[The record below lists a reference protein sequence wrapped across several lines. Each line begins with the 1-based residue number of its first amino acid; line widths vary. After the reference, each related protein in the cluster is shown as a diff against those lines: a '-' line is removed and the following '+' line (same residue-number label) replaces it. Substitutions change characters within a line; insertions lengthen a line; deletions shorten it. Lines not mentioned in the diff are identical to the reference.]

1 MRQPFN
7 VKQVMK
13 LLTDSIIRYKSKW
26 AAAGMALVLGAGSI
40 GVSFLYHPAR
50 KATVPEPE
58 VKETTEA
65 AVIEAPTEAETESV
79 WIPTLDELN
88 LAHYFPEG
96 EEDTDITKS
105 LAGHVFHELM
115 TRDANWSSALYS
127 YSDVTPADM
136 AAKLGISRERIL
148 GKYNPED
155 ESHQK
160 ENPSTWT
167 IGNFR
172 NVKIQAVD
180 GDGHVVSPY
189 SNVPQIMSM
198 ANVYTY
204 YHNPQD
210 SDAFLSYAKALWEA
224 SHSYTMSISDVYYC
238 SGCVGTQAEELE
250 KKALLEEAEAEKE
263 NPNLELP
270 YEEIP
275 EDAKVIASQSEESSA
290 ENQTSV
296 ITAGLATAEKKA
308 KEESQAESSAAE
320 AKTKETVP
328 ESTSG
333 VVTAPSKQ
341 KTASPSNAVTS
352 TDVAGTEGETASTAE
367 HAMSD
372 DHAKAMA
379 ETATEQ
385 ESMPNAETSESTE
398 EKSHADAGLICPGHV
413 DLTITMKIGGLNES
427 AGLFALDATGNDESK
442 FSEGGWQGWTE
453 ENRAAAISLAAED
466 WYQKYGLSVSSIS
479 TGIPLTAEEIEA
491 YLNELPSNLSETR
504 KELLRF
510 ALNSVGKVPYYWGG
524 KPSAKNYENNHFGTL
539 MPPDVDGRTL
549 KGLDC
554 SGWISWIYWSVTG
567 DHLPYEGTSG
577 LAALGKRVSR
587 EELQPGDILIR
598 TGADSHVVMFLGWTA
613 DGRIRCVHET
623 SGSINNVTVG
633 TRNAGWPYYRR
644 LID

>member
-7 VKQVMK
+7 VKHVMK
-13 LLTDSIIRYKSKW
+13 LLIDSMIRYKSKW

-40 GVSFLYHPAR
+40 GVSFLYHPAV
-50 KATVPEPE
+50 KAAVPEPE

-65 AVIEAPTEAETESV
+65 AVIEALTEAETESV

-167 IGNFR
+167 IDNFR

-180 GDGHVVSPY
+180 GDGHSVSPY

-210 SDAFLSYAKALWEA
+210 GDAFLSYAKALWEA

-270 YEEIP
+270 YEEIS
-275 EDAKVIASQSEESSA
+275 EDAKAIASQSEESSA

-320 AKTKETVP
+320 AKTKETIP

-333 VVTAPSKQ
+333 VITAPTRAANASQ
-341 KTASPSNAVTS
+341 ASSSYAAQEKTASPSDAEQAVSIQASEGGQSIAVT
-352 TDVAGTEGETASTAE
+352 EETSSESSGHATSGQDSEASV
-367 HAMSD
+367 S
-372 DHAKAMA
+372 
-379 ETATEQ
+379 
-385 ESMPNAETSESTE
+385 NAETSAASGTGPATL
-398 EKSHADAGLICPGHV
+398 SCPGHV
-413 DLTITMKIGGLNES
+413 DLTVTMKIGGLTES
-427 AGLFALDATGNDESK
+427 ASLFSLDAAGNDESK
-442 FSEGGWQGWTE
+442 FTEGGWQGWTE
-453 ENRAAAISLAAED
+453 ENRQAAIALASED

-479 TGIPLTAEEIEA
+479 TGTPLTA
-491 YLNELPSNLSETR
+491 
-504 KELLRF
+504 
-510 ALNSVGKVPYYWGG
+510 
-524 KPSAKNYENNHFGTL
+524 SAHQSAAIGTAN
-539 MPPDVDGRTL
+539 DDGRFTQPR
-549 KGLDC
+549 
-554 SGWISWIYWSVTG
+554 I
-567 DHLPYEGTSG
+567 
-577 LAALGKRVSR
+577 LGNPKCGGN
-587 EELQPGDILIR
+587 QIR
-598 TGADSHVVMFLGWTA
+598 PVDF
-613 DGRIRCVHET
+613 
-623 SGSINNVTVG
+623 
-633 TRNAGWPYYRR
+633 
-644 LID
+644 